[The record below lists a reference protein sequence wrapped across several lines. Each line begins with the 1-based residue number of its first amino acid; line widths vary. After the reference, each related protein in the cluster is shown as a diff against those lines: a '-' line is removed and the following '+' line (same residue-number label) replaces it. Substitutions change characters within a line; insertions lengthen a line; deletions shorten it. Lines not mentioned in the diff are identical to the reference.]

1 MAKVR
6 IDKYLV
12 EHDYFETREKAKRS
26 IMAGVVLVNDEPVF
40 KAGDMFDPEKIKEV
54 RIKGDICPYASRGG
68 LKLKKA
74 IDTFDLDMTDKLM
87 LDVGASTGGFTDCAL
102 MHGAKQVYALDV
114 GTNQLIYRLRVDE
127 RVKVLEQTNFRN
139 LEVDFFEHK
148 FDVITMDVSFIS
160 TALLLGNVA
169 NFLAEDGFFIC
180 LIKPQ
185 FEAGRDVERNN
196 KGVIKNKHVHLNV
209 VDKFIKNC
217 NSHNLFVNKVIYS
230 PIKGGSGNTEF
241 LALIS
246 KNDDKQITKTSL
258 EKLIGVSFDE

>member
-26 IMAGVVLVNDEPVF
+26 IMAGIVLVNDMPVY

-74 IDTFDLDMTDKLM
+74 IDTFNLDMKDKVM

-102 MHGAKQVYALDV
+102 KHDVEKVYALDV
-114 GTNQLIYRLRVDE
+114 GTNQLIYRLREDG
-127 RVKVLEQTNFRN
+127 RVLVFEQTNFRTIDD
-139 LEVDFFEHK
+139 DFFDTK
-148 FDVITMDVSFIS
+148 FDFITMDVSFIS
-160 TALLLGNVA
+160 TKLLIENVS
-169 NFLAEDGFFIC
+169 NNLKDDGLFIC

-185 FEAGRDVERNN
+185 FEAGKDVQRNN
-196 KGVIKNKHVHLNV
+196 KGVITDKAVHNKVVKDFVLNCKNVGLY
-209 VDKFIKNC
+209 
-217 NSHNLFVNKVIYS
+217 VNKVIYS
-230 PIKGGSGNTEF
+230 PIKGGSGNVEF
-241 LALIS
+241 LSLIS
-246 KNDDKQITKTSL
+246 KNDSNVIKNESID
-258 EKLIGVSFDE
+258 KLIKVDINE